1 MTDLPGLESFVG
13 HHGAQMIAVTAQ
25 PIVNRTPVPPFR
37 RSPVPRGFTLIEIL
51 VVITVIAILAGLVT
65 PMVFRNVGDAKVA
78 AARAQIETFG
88 LALDTYYLHND
99 TYPTTEQGLQAL
111 VTAPPVPSFQPSA
124 VPPFPRSAV
133 PPSPRNWRG
142 PYLKKGIPPDPW
154 GNPYHYLSPGT
165 ANPASYDLLSYGRD
179 GKPGGTGDDADLS
192 SWELPSP

>member
-1 MTDLPGLESFVG
+1 MPSLVLTG
-13 HHGAQMIAVTAQ
+13 Q
-25 PIVNRTPVPPFR
+25 PIVNRSAVPSFPRSPVPSFR
-37 RSPVPRGFTLIEIL
+37 RSPVPPGFTLIEIL

-99 TYPTTEQGLQAL
+99 QYPTTEQGLQAL
-111 VTAPPVPSFQPSA
+111 VTAPVVPSFQPSA
-124 VPPFPRSAV
+124 VPSFPRSNV

-154 GNPYHYLSPGT
+154 GNPYQYLSPGT
-165 ANPASYDLLSYGRD
+165 ANPASYDLQSYGRD
-179 GKPGGTGDDADLS
+179 GKPGGIGDDADLS

>member
-1 MTDLPGLESFVG
+1 MADLPGLESFVG
-13 HHGAQMIAVTAQ
+13 HHCVPSLVLTGQ
-25 PIVNRTPVPPFR
+25 PIVNRSAVPSFPLSPVPSFR
-37 RSPVPRGFTLIEIL
+37 RSPVPPGFTLIEIL

-99 TYPTTEQGLQAL
+99 AYPTTEQGLQAL
-111 VTAPPVPSFQPSA
+111 VTSPV
-124 VPPFPRSAV
+124 VPPFTRSAV
-133 PPSPRNWRG
+133 PSSPRNWRG

-154 GNPYHYLSPGT
+154 GNPYQYLSPGT

>member
-1 MTDLPGLESFVG
+1 MATTRQRPINGATEHASSARLPVCPSVRLSVFPTVRLS
-13 HHGAQMIAVTAQ
+13 VC
-25 PIVNRTPVPPFR
+25 PSVRPPA
-37 RSPVPRGFTLIEIL
+37 GFTLIEIL

-78 AARAQIETFG
+78 ATRAQIETFG

-99 TYPTTEQGLQAL
+99 SYPTTDEGLQAL
-111 VTAPPVPSFQPSA
+111 VAMPSVPSARRSVGPS
-124 VPPFPRSAV
+124 
-133 PPSPRNWRG
+133 SPRNWRG

-154 GNPYHYLSPGT
+154 GNPYQYLSPGT

-192 SWELPSP
+192 SWELPSQ